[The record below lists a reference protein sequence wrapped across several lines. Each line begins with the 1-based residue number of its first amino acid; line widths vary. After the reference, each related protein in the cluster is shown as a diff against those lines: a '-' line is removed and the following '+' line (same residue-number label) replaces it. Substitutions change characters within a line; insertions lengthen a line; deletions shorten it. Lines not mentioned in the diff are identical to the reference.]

1 MSPLFYFYR
10 IFDKFYIIKTFLINN
25 YIDCKLL
32 IEIKFKEFKVN
43 ILYRISID
51 IKISIKVLYQYK
63 LTKY

>member
-10 IFDKFYIIKTFLINN
+10 IFDKFYITKTFLINN

-51 IKISIKVLYQYK
+51 IKYQ
-63 LTKY
+63 